1 MDNKDVESKAKGIE
15 GLASGTVS
23 RRDFLKYAGV
33 AGGTIAA
40 AGGLGG
46 LLAACGSGSTTTTAA
61 TTATTAA
68 GTATTA
74 ATTATTAAGTATTAA
89 GTATTNAALAT
100 RTKHMDS
107 FYTLNNDFWTG
118 FDNGCAAACGALN
131 MDHYQA
137 VDEFDVAKQKAFF
150 EAAPAQ
156 GTKSA
161 SMILND
167 EGSSTALIGALAKA
181 GVSCVNTYSTAPWV
195 TPDQVDPFY
204 SAYIT
209 CNNVQGAYSVCK
221 EMFTMLGG
229 NGNFVHVEGVKG
241 NSSSEERTQGVD
253 LALKEFPGIKMVAR
267 QVGQYSRGGTQ
278 PVMESIITANPKID
292 AVFCQNDDSGIGAI
306 TALKSAKLKPLV
318 GGVDAIPEF
327 LDMIASGDAT
337 ATFGN
342 NGPLLNGLGTVMAW
356 DVLHGYKPD
365 ITERM
370 MYMACYVIDTA
381 ESAQLYKKLMY
392 GGGGKFPYDWQKMSR
407 VLHPD
412 DWEAQSTWA
421 PIEPDKY
428 WAWRESEKPAGY
440 QASAAYASADFAK
453 ATALWASHA
462 GTDPLAAVVK
472 LTKNPTQKPIL

>member
-1 MDNKDVESKAKGIE
+1 MDNKDVESKAKRIE
-15 GLASGTVS
+15 GLTSGTVS

-46 LLAACGSGSTTTTAA
+46 LLAACGSGTTTTTA
-61 TTATTAA
+61 AA

-74 ATTATTAAGTATTAA
+74 AGTATTAAGTATTAA

-118 FDNGCAAACGALN
+118 FDAGCASACEALN
-131 MDHYQA
+131 LDHYQA

-161 SMILND
+161 TMILND

-181 GVSCVNTYSTAPWV
+181 GVSCVNTYSTALWV

-204 SAYIT
+204 AAFVN
-209 CNNVQGAYSVCK
+209 CNNVQGAYAVCK
-221 EMFTMLGG
+221 EMFTALGG
-229 NGNFVHVEGVKG
+229 NGNFVHIEGVKG

-278 PVMESIITANPKID
+278 PVMEAIITANPKID
-292 AVFCQNDDSGIGAI
+292 VVFCQNDDSGIGAI
-306 TALKSAKLKPLV
+306 TALKAAKLKPLV

-327 LDMIASGDAT
+327 LDLIASGDAY
-337 ATFGN
+337 ATLGD
-342 NGPLLNGLGTVMAW
+342 NGPLINGMATVMAF

-370 MYMACYVIDTA
+370 MYMGCYVIDTPEA
-381 ESAQLYKKLMY
+381 AQLWKTTMY
-392 GGGGKFPYDWQKMSR
+392 GGKLPYDWQLMSR

-412 DWEAQSTWA
+412 DWSAQSSWGS
-421 PIEPDKY
+421 IEPDKF

-440 QASAAYASADFAK
+440 APSAAYASADFAK
-453 ATALWASHA
+453 TNALWASHA

-472 LTKNPTQKPIL
+472 LTKNPQQKPLL

>member
-1 MDNKDVESKAKGIE
+1 MDNKDVESEAKGVE
-15 GLASGTVS
+15 GVVSGSVS
-23 RRDFLKYAGV
+23 RRDFLKYAGL
-33 AGGTIAA
+33 AGGAIAGV
-40 AGGLGG
+40 GGLSG
-46 LLAACGSGSTTTTAA
+46 LLAACGSSKTTTTGA
-61 TTATTAA
+61 TTATTGAA
-68 GTATTA
+68 TTVSAGGTATTA
-74 ATTATTAAGTATTAA
+74 
-89 GTATTNAALAT
+89 NAALAT

-118 FDNGCAAACGALN
+118 FDAGCTSACDALN
-131 MDHYQA
+131 LEHYQA

-161 SMILND
+161 SMILNN

-195 TPDQVDPFY
+195 TPDEVDPFY
-204 SAYIT
+204 SAFIT
-209 CNNVQGAYSVCK
+209 CNNVQGAYAACK

-229 NGNFVHVEGVKG
+229 NGNFVHIEGVKG

-278 PVMESIITANPKID
+278 PVMEAIITANPKID

-327 LDMIASGDAT
+327 LDLISSGEAT
-337 ATFGN
+337 VTFGN
-342 NGPLLNGLGTVMAW
+342 NGPLLNGMGTVMAW

-365 ITERM
+365 VAERM
-370 MYMACYVIDTA
+370 MFMACYVIDTS

-412 DWEAQSTWA
+412 DWEAQSTWGC
-421 PIEPDKY
+421 IEPDKF
-428 WAWRESEKPAGY
+428 WAWREGEKPAGY
-440 QASAAYASADFAK
+440 APSAAYAAADFAK
-453 ATALWASHA
+453 INALWASHA
-462 GTDPLAAVVK
+462 GTDPLAEVVK
-472 LTKNPTQKPIL
+472 LTKNPQQKPLM